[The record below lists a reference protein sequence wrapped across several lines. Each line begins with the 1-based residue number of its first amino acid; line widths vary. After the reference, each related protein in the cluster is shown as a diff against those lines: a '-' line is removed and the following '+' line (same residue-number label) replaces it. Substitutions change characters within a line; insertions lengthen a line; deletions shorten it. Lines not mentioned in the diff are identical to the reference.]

1 MNELLHLSYGFEIRA
16 LANDQRSVDVIAST
30 AAIDGYGEIVAQDWD
45 LKRYLSN
52 PVVLFGHNSY
62 DLPIGHASNVRVENG
77 KLLATLNLVDEK
89 ASPMAERV
97 WQGIKQ
103 GSLRAVS
110 VGFRT
115 KNKPTS
121 VEVDGKQTLVLS
133 GNELIEISVVP
144 IPANPEALALEAKSL
159 ATLRA
164 LVNGAP
170 TETKTMSTILVTLA
184 VVFGMSST
192 ASESE
197 VVDHAKSLGRR
208 ADAAEAN
215 VKKLV
220 DATGADSVEK
230 ALGAIE
236 AGKSALATVTD
247 QSKKLDALE
256 REQVI
261 AKAKAEKKLTPAQE
275 KGLEGKSLEFVKGFI
290 ELQVPNPVLA
300 KANQNEAEHRA
311 GPLEWRGKK
320 YGELTFAEKHELS
333 DENPELYRAMRE
345 TEGLEAA

>member
-16 LANDQRSVDVIAST
+16 LADQQRSVDVIAST

-45 LKRYLSN
+45 LKRYLGN

-62 DLPIGHASNVRVENG
+62 DLPIGHASNVRLQDG
-77 KLLATLNLVDEK
+77 KLLATLNFVDEK

-121 VEVDGKQTLVLS
+121 LEVDGKQTLVLS

-159 ATLRA
+159 ATIRA
-164 LVNGAP
+164 LVEGA
-170 TETKTMSTILVTLA
+170 TTKEKTMSVLITLA
-184 VVFGMSST
+184 AVLGMSAT
-192 ASESE
+192 ASEAE
-197 VVDHAKSLGRR
+197 VVDQAKALGRR
-208 ADAAEAN
+208 LENAEGDRNRTLEA
-215 VKKLV
+215 LGV
-220 DATGADSVEK
+220 DSAEK
-230 ALGAIE
+230 GLGAIE
-236 AGKSALATVTD
+236 ASKTATAELA
-247 QSKKLDALE
+247 SEKKKNEALE
-256 REQVI
+256 RDQVI

-275 KGLEGKSLEFVKGFI
+275 KGLDGKSLEFVKGFI

-300 KANQNEAEHRA
+300 KGGVDEPKHAA
-311 GPLEWRGKK
+311 GPLEWNGKK
-320 YGELTFAEKHELS
+320 WDDLKPGEKHELYEGNH
-333 DENPELYRAMRE
+333 DLYVAMRD
-345 TEGLEAA
+345 AANA